1 MRRSRAVLRV
11 DLGRWE
17 DDSCC
22 RCSCSSE
29 TRRVARDETVPLPR
43 LLRRDSVWTD
53 KLFQGIITFLLGLLV
68 LMLLLRIMTLRRRKE
83 QEQIVSFS
91 GLLSALGIRHKELG
105 PENVVVQRE
114 QEIEVLRKW
123 MESKGEE
130 FFRPVW
136 DKLTENP

>member
-1 MRRSRAVLRV
+1 MAMRRSRAVLRV

-22 RCSCSSE
+22 RCE

-43 LLRRDSVWTD
+43 LLRRDSAWSD
-53 KLFQGIITFLLGLLV
+53 ELLQGSITFLLGLFV
-68 LMLLLRIMTLRRRKE
+68 LMLLLLLLRITTRRRRTE
-83 QEQIVSFS
+83 QVQIEPPARRT
-91 GLLSALGIRHKELG
+91 LI
-105 PENVVVQRE
+105 VVQRE

-136 DKLTENP
+136 DKLGTENP